1 MAAPIPPSRTVSI
14 TYLWKPLPNTFAQAM
29 DYVGEMGSVLQL
41 TYDHTL
47 DRTASAHHIERCL
60 GRERLAGEEVRH
72 LLEQTE
78 IDRYGRCD
86 QRYEYKSNYFSIW

>member
-1 MAAPIPPSRTVSI
+1 M
-14 TYLWKPLPNTFAQAM
+14 
-29 DYVGEMGSVLQL
+29 GEMGSALQL

-78 IDRYGRCD
+78 IGRYGRCN
-86 QRYEYKSNYFSIW
+86 QRYGYKSNDFSIW

>member
-1 MAAPIPPSRTVSI
+1 MAAPIPPSRAVSI
-14 TYLWKPLPNTFAQAM
+14 TYLWELLPNAFAQAM
-29 DYVGEMGSVLQL
+29 DHMGEVGSALQF

-60 GRERLAGEEVRH
+60 GRERLAGEEVRY

-86 QRYEYKSNYFSIW
+86 QRYQYKSNYVSIR

>member
-1 MAAPIPPSRTVSI
+1 MAAPIPLSRTVSI
-14 TYLWKPLPNTFAQAM
+14 TYLWKPLPNTFVQAIDHM
-29 DYVGEMGSVLQL
+29 GEMGSALQL

-60 GRERLAGEEVRH
+60 GRERLAGEEVRY

-78 IDRYGRCD
+78 IDCYGRCD
-86 QRYEYKSNYFSIW
+86 QRYQYKSNYVSIR